1 MCYWCAAAKAK
12 AKAVA
17 VTVVAVA
24 IGAEE
29 AEKVLRI
36 RKYFLRNASSERE
49 QYEMLPEVVDP
60 LQPTPQVDPLQPS
73 TSWQPTPPLIV
84 VPADVEFVNNEDSDD
99 ERQIGD
105 SDGSVGTAEA
115 DTILSTLK
123 RYRRVQSIQQH
134 FWKRFSNDYVSLL
147 QLKTKWRHGDTLKPE
162 SLVLIRDKTAP
173 PLIWLLGRIVKTY
186 PEVDGVSRVAEIR
199 TKKGTIRRG
208 FNNICVLPLDD
219 HP

>member
-1 MCYWCAAAKAK
+1 M
-12 AKAVA
+12 
-17 VTVVAVA
+17 
-24 IGAEE
+24 
-29 AEKVLRI
+29 
-36 RKYFLRNASSERE
+36 
-49 QYEMLPEVVDP
+49 DP

-73 TSWQPTPPLIV
+73 TSWQPTPPLQVPADVEFVNEEIGDSSRDPTPPLQ
-84 VPADVEFVNNEDSDD
+84 VPADVEFVNNE
-99 ERQIGD
+99 EIGD
-105 SDGSVGTAEA
+105 SDASVGTAEA
-115 DTILSTLK
+115 DTVAEDANLSTLK
-123 RYRRVQSIQQH
+123 RYRRVQAIQQH

-186 PEVDGVSRVAEIR
+186 PGVDGVSRVAEIR